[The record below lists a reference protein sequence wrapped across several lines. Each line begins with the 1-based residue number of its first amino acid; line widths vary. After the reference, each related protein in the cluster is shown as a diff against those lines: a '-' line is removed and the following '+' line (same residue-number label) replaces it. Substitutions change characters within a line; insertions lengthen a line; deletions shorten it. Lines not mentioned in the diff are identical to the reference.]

1 MSDGRQLVSDLV
13 GYQASE
19 NAMFGQ
25 HLRACCVSGT
35 GLGTGEPVVSKSAII
50 PEFMELIE
58 Y

>member
-1 MSDGRQLVSDLV
+1 MSDLV